1 MYTLDC
7 MGGGSLL
14 DSQTEIK
21 LDLKKNLKIIGF
33 FFCLKIYLI
42 KPGLEN
48 GDL

>member
-14 DSQTEIK
+14 DSQNEIK
-21 LDLKKNLKIIGF
+21 LDLKKNLKIIVV
-33 FFCLKIYLI
+33 FCLKIYLI
-42 KPGLEN
+42 PGLEK